1 MSFALFLTHPKG
13 KFFFFRV
20 LFLIFC
26 VPLLSCCTSPPAPV
40 SFSQAFPEDLCKGV
54 VSIYVL
60 FPPKASPQKSPAASF
75 SKPPFQGQHP
85 VRFPLHSSSLAVGSG
100 IVVST
105 KGHVLTAAHLLGEN
119 PEVYVQG
126 PCQEM
131 ARASVI
137 WTDNAYDL
145 ALLKAETSK
154 VSDLFESPL
163 PWASSLPALGETVW
177 SASNLNG
184 LSHSVSKGVVAF
196 GRRKLSIYPVPVL
209 QTNLL
214 SAPGSSGGAL
224 INQKGE
230 LVGMIIGLSSLTPGP
245 SPITLG
251 VPVDVLRHKLQGVHG
266 KGF

>member
-1 MSFALFLTHPKG
+1 M
-13 KFFFFRV
+13 
-20 LFLIFC
+20 
-26 VPLLSCCTSPPAPV
+26 
-40 SFSQAFPEDLCKGV
+40 
-54 VSIYVL
+54 
-60 FPPKASPQKSPAASF
+60 
-75 SKPPFQGQHP
+75 
-85 VRFPLHSSSLAVGSG
+85 
-100 IVVST
+100 VST
-105 KGHVLTAAHLLGEN
+105 EGHVLTAAHLLGEN

-126 PCQEM
+126 PSQEM

-145 ALLKAETSK
+145 ALLKAGASNAVSN

-177 SASNLNG
+177 SVSNLNG

-196 GRRKLSIYPVPVL
+196 GRRKLSMYPVPLL
-209 QTNLL
+209 QADLL

-230 LVGMIIGLSSLTPGP
+230 LVGIIIGLSSLTPGP